1 MKEKQQYIK
10 QLEKKKKAGR
20 FSSIIN
26 MFKDKDPAESS
37 KKELNYFNEM
47 QRKKMQIDNKLDGL
61 KKDDKDDKSF

>member
-1 MKEKQQYIK
+1 
-10 QLEKKKKAGR
+10 
-20 FSSIIN
+20 